1 MSDRKIVTQNRK
13 ARHDYEILDVY
24 EAGLV
29 LVGSE
34 VKSLRAGNANLKDSF
49 VMIDNGEAFLV
60 GAYIA
65 PYAFS
70 RLGGHEPERRRKL
83 LLHAREIEKI
93 RSALAEKGLSLIPL
107 AVYFKNGRAKV
118 ELGLGRGRR
127 QYDKRHAIKERD
139 QRREM
144 ERARGKSFKSRM

>member
-13 ARHDYEILDVY
+13 ARHDYEIQDIY

-49 VMIDNGEAFLV
+49 VQIDGGEAFLV
-60 GAYIA
+60 GSFIA
-65 PYAFS
+65 PYAFA
-70 RLGGHEPERRRKL
+70 RLGGHDPERRRKL
-83 LLHAREIEKI
+83 LLHGREIEKL
-93 RSALAEKGLSLIPL
+93 RVALVEKGLSLIPL
-107 AVYFKNGRAKV
+107 SLYFTNGRAKV

-127 QYDKRHAIKERD
+127 QYDKRHALKERD
-139 QRREM
+139 QKREM
-144 ERARGKSFKSRM
+144 QRAVGKSSKNRM